1 MKAYHRGVP
10 LSDDRAFG
18 LISATSRGCRMHDFE
33 GDLLIGGMRLKHL
46 HGELEQEGPEAKNGE
61 WLLAGRLDLSPEEQ
75 KLLELNRRYRLQL
88 EDGRA
93 GQVVISNIE

>member
-1 MKAYHRGVP
+1 
-10 LSDDRAFG
+10 
-18 LISATSRGCRMHDFE
+18 MHDFE

-46 HGELEQEGPEAKNGE
+46 HGELEQEGPEANDGE

-93 GQVVISNIE
+93 GQVVISNIEADAPDHVVAQFKPSTNNGSAASPQPR